1 MEGFTEPAYRLPP
14 SMMQLLPLLAAA
26 AAAPSLNKAPPLQ
39 VIIIAGQSNT
49 IGHGY
54 AESSTLH

>member
-1 MEGFTEPAYRLPP
+1 
-14 SMMQLLPLLAAA
+14 MMQLLPLLAAA
-26 AAAPSLNKAPPLQ
+26 AAAPSPNKAPPLQ
-39 VIIIAGQSNT
+39 VIIIAGQSNI